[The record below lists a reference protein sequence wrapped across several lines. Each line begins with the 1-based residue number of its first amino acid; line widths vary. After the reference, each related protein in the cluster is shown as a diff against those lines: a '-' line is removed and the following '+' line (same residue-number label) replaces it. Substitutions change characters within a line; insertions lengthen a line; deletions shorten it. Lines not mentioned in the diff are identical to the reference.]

1 MSIEHS
7 YCLYHDPQVKI
18 WFQNRR
24 TKWKKQE
31 NISSAEV
38 AEHKLNAEKNV
49 LKAKNRKYD
58 DRVTVGAH
66 DRRWICDILN
76 LIETTVHNILAT
88 QRKFIGNP
96 ETHAAH
102 LPAISEDKVQSAYW
116 HAACGW
122 PYGRRNHI
130 GLAKVTSQWHLCKK
144 CIKAKA
150 YYNQIDGEDE

>member
-1 MSIEHS
+1 MMARAGLELFVIQLIGRWASDAIARYVQEAH
-7 YCLYHDPQVKI
+7 LWGLQNITKAVAKGLETETANPQ
-18 WFQNRR
+18 QANL
-24 TKWKKQE
+24 T
-31 NISSAEV
+31 S
-38 AEHKLNAEKNV
+38 
-49 LKAKNRKYD
+49 
-58 DRVTVGAH
+58 T
-66 DRRWICDILN
+66 DILE

-88 QRKFIGNP
+88 QRKYIGNP
-96 ETHAAH
+96 ETYAAH
-102 LPAISEDKVQSAYW
+102 LPAISEDRVQSAYW